1 MNQILVVDN
10 FKVFE
15 NWASKTYLYKIE
27 SLKKDNRFR
36 VIDIDEIASLKINF
50 KDYKILIFGW
60 NMCYYSKYYT
70 LKQKF
75 YEKKIKNLE
84 VFTQI
89 YDKTKDL
96 LQHPRKYLIVQD
108 FINQDDYQYGLRSL
122 TSYLK
127 KHKFKGIISPY
138 LRTPASQPIK
148 NELPDIEIIHL
159 PHHIDENKFKDWGLE
174 KTCDIFIYGNC
185 QKQRYPFRYRV
196 VNLLKKY
203 NDKFKLVFWDG
214 EMAKNYFKFNPK
226 ISNENLSKQINQ
238 SWMTL
243 CSRSYQN
250 ALLGKYFET
259 SMSGSCVLG
268 NMASDGEHIWKKNF
282 VEITDEMSD
291 EEIIKVIEVAL
302 SNKDELLKKIE
313 MMKEIVKNYELS
325 KYPEKLYY
333 SLR

>member
-15 NWASKTYLYKIE
+15 KWASKTYLYKIE
-27 SLKKDNRFR
+27 SLKKDKRFK

-75 YEKKIKNLE
+75 YSKKIPNLE

-89 YDKTKDL
+89 YEKTKDL
-96 LQHPRKYLIVQD
+96 LQHQRKYLIVQD
-108 FINQDDYQYGLRSL
+108 FINQDDYQYGTRSL
-122 TSYLK
+122 TNYLK

-138 LRTPASQPIK
+138 LRTPASEPIK
-148 NELPDIEIIHL
+148 KQLPDIEIIHL
-159 PHHIDENKFKDWGLE
+159 PHHIDERKFKDWGLE

-196 VNLLKKY
+196 VELLKKCG
-203 NDKFKLVFWDG
+203 DKFKIVSWDG
-214 EMAKNYFKFNPK
+214 EMARNYFRFNPK

-243 CSRSYQN
+243 CTRSYQD

-268 NMASDGEHIWKKNF
+268 NMASDGNHIWKKNF
-282 VEITDEMSD
+282 VEITEGMAD
-291 EEIIKVIEVAL
+291 EEIINTIEMAL
-302 SNKDELLKKIE
+302 LNKDDLMSKIE
-313 MMKEIVKNYELS
+313 MMKGTIKNYELS
-325 KYPEKLYY
+325 KFPEKLFY